1 MSNKSAQH
9 QDYFGREL
17 AVDDCVVFSVHNLFQ
32 VGRIISV
39 TPKMVRVA
47 GYDYARKNWR
57 TGAVQGNLK
66 YPHEVLRVDPQEAMV
81 YILKK
86 PSRET

>member
-1 MSNKSAQH
+1 MTTPAH
-9 QDYFGREL
+9 RDYFGRDL
-17 AVDDCVVFSVHNLFQ
+17 DRGDCVVFSVRNLFQ
-32 VGRIISV
+32 VGRIIAV

-57 TGAVQGNLK
+57 TGETVGNLK
-66 YPHEVLRVDPQEAMV
+66 YGHEVLKVDPQEAMV

-86 PSRET
+86 SKPG